1 MEIKL
6 LVRVKPKYTHWLH
19 LCTLC
24 SCNGTLSPLCRCST
38 SNQLGCRRRCTAH
51 RTYTVSS
58 CQFTHSS
65 RIFEHFSNPSDFNSP
80 FRSANLN
87 DTCNTCLFLPSTYP
101 FPAVSVAKPGPRA
114 PHWLRLDR
122 CCKKVISR
130 PSHITFSF
138 VYSRQKM
145 KRSRE
150 PEEDLDPDSPS
161 GASHPASPHPAKIT
175 GLDSAID
182 DSDGDESA
190 PQPVT
195 MRCSLPPHR
204 EPLAFQSYADYEAH
218 YNSFHTN
225 RCLECRKN
233 FPSEHLLGVH
243 IEEIHDPL
251 VRIKRDRGEHTVRI
265 NIACHFSLTIHR
277 LYTISNLITSFL
289 ALSRDAN
296 ANA

>member
-1 MEIKL
+1 
-6 LVRVKPKYTHWLH
+6 
-19 LCTLC
+19 
-24 SCNGTLSPLCRCST
+24 
-38 SNQLGCRRRCTAH
+38 
-51 RTYTVSS
+51 
-58 CQFTHSS
+58 
-65 RIFEHFSNPSDFNSP
+65 
-80 FRSANLN
+80 
-87 DTCNTCLFLPSTYP
+87 
-101 FPAVSVAKPGPRA
+101 
-114 PHWLRLDR
+114 
-122 CCKKVISR
+122 
-130 PSHITFSF
+130 
-138 VYSRQKM
+138 M

-182 DSDGDESA
+182 DSDGEDSA
-190 PQPVT
+190 PQSIT

-265 NIACHFSLTIHR
+265 NVTKHSFSF
-277 LYTISNLITSFL
+277 NLSTFVYNS
-289 ALSRDAN
+289 
-296 ANA
+296 